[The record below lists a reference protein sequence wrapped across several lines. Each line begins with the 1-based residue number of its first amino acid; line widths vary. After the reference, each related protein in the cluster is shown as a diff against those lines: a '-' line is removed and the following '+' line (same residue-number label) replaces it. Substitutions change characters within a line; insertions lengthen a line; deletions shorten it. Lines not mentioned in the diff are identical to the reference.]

1 MFWKEYCSEHV
12 LSYLGMG
19 CDWQGVTEGVVEV
32 YMDGGHN
39 DGDVVMHAVTEHD
52 A

>member
-19 CDWQGVTEGVVEV
+19 CDWQGVTKGVVEV

-39 DGDVVMHAVTEHD
+39 DAGLSKD
-52 A
+52 ATITGTV